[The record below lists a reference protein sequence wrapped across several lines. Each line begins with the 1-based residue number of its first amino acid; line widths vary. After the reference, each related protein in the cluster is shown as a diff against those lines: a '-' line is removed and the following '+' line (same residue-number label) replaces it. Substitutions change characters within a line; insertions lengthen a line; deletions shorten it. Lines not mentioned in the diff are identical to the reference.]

1 MIPNDLSDMR
11 EGASSYLGKKYS
23 YRGKNILYLRNSQE
37 TIVIRMNDVKW
48 CQGCNRETLIKILLP
63 GQKKIENNYDNLYN
77 C

>member
-1 MIPNDLSDMR
+1 MR

-48 CQGCNRETLIKILLP
+48 GQGYNREPLIKILLP
-63 GQKKIENNYDNLYN
+63 